1 MLWVWVK
8 GNGPPLWSAR
18 SPALDCRVCY
28 HFQINLRLPH
38 GESLCVFICVTFH
51 MWSVLSV
58 MWQHIIHP
66 LFKYWNALR
75 RHTSVYVYCM
85 STGLHS
91 SFSCRSLWISISEI
105 LCIFENKQQACG
117 CEDKPAIIF
126 SIIGFAKS
134 EYQGTNK
141 QTGTNQRMNS
151 LKNCF
156 ILAYRIKASAA
167 EWAWVCCNGYLK
179 KSIRICK
186 RTVQGL
192 LNVL

>member
-18 SPALDCRVCY
+18 SPALDYRVCY

-58 MWQHIIHP
+58 MWQHIIQP

-75 RHTSVYVYCM
+75 KHISVYVYCFAWTLDCIPR
-85 STGLHS
+85 SPVGLYEFLFLRFYASLKINSKLVGVKISLQLS
-91 SFSCRSLWISISEI
+91 SVSSAL
-105 LCIFENKQQACG
+105 LT
-117 CEDKPAIIF
+117 
-126 SIIGFAKS
+126 S

-167 EWAWVCCNGYLK
+167 EWVCCSGYLK

-192 LNVL
+192 LDVL